1 MPQYLSESSLQQFFS
16 EIFLILRETDPKLT
30 EVWCELSKISF
41 LKNFTKL
48 ELVEYFTNFESIS
61 LKKGNYI
68 DYIVINKI
76 LFIIECIN
84 FLTYD
89 IKDLSEVLDYSGF
102 EALIKE
108 ILLKNNYISITNFR
122 FSSYSQFKPLPSQKR
137 FEIDVIGIYLKYI
150 LIIDAKQWKRKDS
163 FSSLNKAANLQ
174 FHRVKVLSK
183 NPEIF
188 LSLVL
193 KILGNFADLKRHLPF
208 TIIPMMVTLE
218 DNSIKLSENQMPLVS
233 IYEFNSFLHEL
244 PKNLQYFKTV
254 QVNNV
259 NLQQG

>member
-1 MPQYLSESSLQQFFS
+1 
-16 EIFLILRETDPKLT
+16 
-30 EVWCELSKISF
+30 
-41 LKNFTKL
+41 
-48 ELVEYFTNFESIS
+48 SIS

-122 FSSYSQFKPLPSQKR
+122 FSSNSQFKPLPSQKR

-163 FSSLNKAANLQ
+163 FNSLNKAANLQ

-183 NPEIF
+183 HPEIF
-188 LSLVL
+188 SSLIL
-193 KILGNFADLKRHLPF
+193 KIRGNFADLKRHLPF
-208 TIIPMMVTLE
+208 TLIPMMVTLE
-218 DNSIKLSENQMPLVS
+218 DNSIKLSENQVPLVS
-233 IYEFNSFLHEL
+233 IYEFNNFLHEL

-259 NLQQG
+259 ILPKG